1 LPVSGRRLV
10 YKFGPN
16 AAGWRASAISIPF
29 AHAASGLYLPAHQ
42 FQQENAVSMS
52 LADLSGTKSSNF
64 EDQQSAIYFPTPSQ
78 SETETPRLESGSTE
92 PEEDEEEDEDLV
104 PIEIQCQLSMED
116 TGSILL

>member
-29 AHAASGLYLPAHQ
+29 AHATSGLYLPAHQ
-42 FQQENAVSMS
+42 FQEENAVSMS

-64 EDQQSAIYFPTPSQ
+64 EDQTTIYFPAPSQ
-78 SETETPRLESGSTE
+78 HETEMPLLESGETGS
-92 PEEDEEEDEDLV
+92 EEDEEEDEDLV
-104 PIEIQCQLSMED
+104 PVEIQCQLSIED
-116 TGSILL
+116 PGSILL